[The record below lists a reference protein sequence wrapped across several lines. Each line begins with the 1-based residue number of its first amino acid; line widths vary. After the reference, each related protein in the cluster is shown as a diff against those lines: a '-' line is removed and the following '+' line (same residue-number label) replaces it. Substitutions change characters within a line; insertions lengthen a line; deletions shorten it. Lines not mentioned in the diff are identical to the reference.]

1 MSELD
6 ETASELDD
14 SASEEEL
21 CSELDDS
28 TVELE
33 RTVSDEEEIS
43 TILDELD
50 SIELDDSITDEE
62 DSKTLLDEVSLELE
76 NSRMLLDESA
86 AIEELEIAE
95 ELDDCDE
102 LEEDEEL
109 EGIDE
114 LEDCEELD
122 QVDELDDIDDE
133 DLTVISTSKV
143 IYSLS
148 EDSLMLV
155 SEIFMSSPFQK
166 TNLLNEVTFL
176 EPGNGSDGAA
186 LVPVVVTASSISTY
200 MWLPSTLI
208 FRLLQ
213 TETT

>member
-1 MSELD
+1 MDDSTSELEETIAELED
-6 ETASELDD
+6 SAAEEDKTASDED
-14 SASEEEL
+14 EF
-21 CSELDDS
+21 CSELEDS
-28 TVELE
+28 IAELE
-33 RTVSDEEEIS
+33 RTIS
-43 TILDELD
+43 
-50 SIELDDSITDEE
+50 DEE

-76 NSRMLLDESA
+76 NSRMLLDELG
-86 AIEELEIAE
+86 AID
-95 ELDDCDE
+95 ELDSIELDE
-102 LEEDEEL
+102 SEEL

-176 EPGNGSDGAA
+176 EPGNGSDETAA
-186 LVPVVVTASSISTY
+186 VPVVATASSISTY

-208 FRLLQ
+208 FRLFQ
-213 TETT
+213 TEAT

>member
-6 ETASELDD
+6 ETA
-14 SASEEEL
+14 
-21 CSELDDS
+21 SELDDS

-43 TILDELD
+43 TMLDELD

-76 NSRMLLDESA
+76 MSRMLLDESV

-95 ELDDCDE
+95 
-102 LEEDEEL
+102 
-109 EGIDE
+109 E

-213 TETT
+213 TEAT

>member
-1 MSELD
+1 MIAELEDSAAD
-6 ETASELDD
+6 EDRTASDED
-14 SASEEEL
+14 EL
-21 CSELDDS
+21 CSELEDS
-28 TVELE
+28 IAELE
-33 RTVSDEEEIS
+33 RTISDEDEIGAM
-43 TILDELD
+43 LDELD
-50 SIELDDSITDEE
+50 AIDELDSVE
-62 DSKTLLDEVSLELE
+62 
-76 NSRMLLDESA
+76 LDESV

-102 LEEDEEL
+102 LEENEEL
-109 EGIDE
+109 EGFDE

-143 IYSLS
+143 MYSLS

-176 EPGNGSDGAA
+176 EPGNGSDEVAE
-186 LVPVVVTASSISTY
+186 VPVVATASSISTY

-208 FRLLQ
+208 FRLDH
-213 TETT
+213 TEAT

>member
-6 ETASELDD
+6 ETTSELDD
-14 SASEEEL
+14 SASEEKL

-62 DSKTLLDEVSLELE
+62 YSKTLLDEVSLELE

-95 ELDDCDE
+95 EL
-102 LEEDEEL
+102 
-109 EGIDE
+109 
-114 LEDCEELD
+114 EDCEELD
-122 QVDELDDIDDE
+122 QVDELDDNDDE

-213 TETT
+213 TEAT

>member
-1 MSELD
+1 MEDSTSELEETIAELED
-6 ETASELDD
+6 SAAEEDKTASDED
-14 SASEEEL
+14 ER

-28 TVELE
+28 IAELE
-33 RTVSDEEEIS
+33 RTIS
-43 TILDELD
+43 
-50 SIELDDSITDEE
+50 DEE

-76 NSRMLLDESA
+76 NSRMLLDESV

-95 ELDDCDE
+95 
-102 LEEDEEL
+102 
-109 EGIDE
+109 E

-155 SEIFMSSPFQK
+155 SEIFMSLPFQK

-186 LVPVVVTASSISTY
+186 LVPVPATASSISTC

-213 TETT
+213 TEVT

>member
-1 MSELD
+1 MDDSTSELEETIAELED
-6 ETASELDD
+6 SAAEEDKTASDED
-14 SASEEEL
+14 EL
-21 CSELDDS
+21 CSELEDS
-28 TVELE
+28 IAELE
-33 RTVSDEEEIS
+33 RTISDEEEIGAMLDELGA
-43 TILDELD
+43 IDELD
-50 SIELDDSITDEE
+50 SIELD
-62 DSKTLLDEVSLELE
+62 
-76 NSRMLLDESA
+76 ESV

-95 ELDDCDE
+95 
-102 LEEDEEL
+102 
-109 EGIDE
+109 E

-208 FRLLQ
+208 FRLDH
-213 TETT
+213 TEAT

>member
-1 MSELD
+1 MIAEL
-6 ETASELDD
+6 ED
-14 SASEEEL
+14 SIA
-21 CSELDDS
+21 
-28 TVELE
+28 ELE
-33 RTVSDEEEIS
+33 RTDSDEEEIS
-43 TILDELD
+43 AMLDELGVIDELD
-50 SIELDDSITDEE
+50 SIELDESIEE
-62 DSKTLLDEVSLELE
+62 LDGACELDDVSLELE
-76 NSRMLLDESA
+76 NSRMLLDELGAIDELDSIELDESV

-95 ELDDCDE
+95 
-102 LEEDEEL
+102 
-109 EGIDE
+109 E

-208 FRLLQ
+208 LRLDH
-213 TETT
+213 TEAT

>member
-6 ETASELDD
+6 ETTSELDD

-62 DSKTLLDEVSLELE
+62 YSKTLLDEVSLELE

-95 ELDDCDE
+95 
-102 LEEDEEL
+102 
-109 EGIDE
+109 E

-155 SEIFMSSPFQK
+155 SEIFMSSSFQK

-186 LVPVVVTASSISTY
+186 LVPVPATASSISTC

-213 TETT
+213 TEVT

>member
-95 ELDDCDE
+95 EL
-102 LEEDEEL
+102 
-109 EGIDE
+109 
-114 LEDCEELD
+114 EDCEELD
-122 QVDELDDIDDE
+122 QVDELDDNDDE

-186 LVPVVVTASSISTY
+186 LVPVVVTASSISTC

-213 TETT
+213 TEAT

>member
-1 MSELD
+1 MDDSTSELE
-6 ETASELDD
+6 ETIAELDD
-14 SASEEEL
+14 SAADEDKTASDEDEL
-21 CSELDDS
+21 CSELEDS
-28 TVELE
+28 IAELE
-33 RTVSDEEEIS
+33 RTISDEDEIGAMLDELGA
-43 TILDELD
+43 IDELD
-50 SIELDDSITDEE
+50 SIELDESVDVLDATCE
-62 DSKTLLDEVSLELE
+62 LDENGVT
-76 NSRMLLDESA
+76 
-86 AIEELEIAE
+86 
-95 ELDDCDE
+95 
-102 LEEDEEL
+102 
-109 EGIDE
+109 
-114 LEDCEELD
+114 
-122 QVDELDDIDDE
+122 DELDDIDDE

-213 TETT
+213 TEAT

>member
-1 MSELD
+1 
-6 ETASELDD
+6 LDD
-14 SASEEEL
+14 STSELEETIAELEDSAADENRTASDEDEL
-21 CSELDDS
+21 CSELEDS
-28 TVELE
+28 IAELE
-33 RTVSDEEEIS
+33 RTISDEDEIGAMLDELGA
-43 TILDELD
+43 IDELD
-50 SIELDDSITDEE
+50 SIELDESVDVLEATWE
-62 DSKTLLDEVSLELE
+62 LDENGV
-76 NSRMLLDESA
+76 
-86 AIEELEIAE
+86 I
-95 ELDDCDE
+95 
-102 LEEDEEL
+102 
-109 EGIDE
+109 
-114 LEDCEELD
+114 
-122 QVDELDDIDDE
+122 DELDDIDDE

-213 TETT
+213 TEAT

>member
-1 MSELD
+1 MLD
-6 ETASELDD
+6 ELGA
-14 SASEEEL
+14 
-21 CSELDDS
+21 
-28 TVELE
+28 
-33 RTVSDEEEIS
+33 I
-43 TILDELD
+43 DELD
-50 SIELDDSITDEE
+50 SIELD
-62 DSKTLLDEVSLELE
+62 
-76 NSRMLLDESA
+76 ESV

-102 LEEDEEL
+102 LEENEEL

-213 TETT
+213 TEAT

>member
-1 MSELD
+1 MLD
-6 ETASELDD
+6 ELGA
-14 SASEEEL
+14 
-21 CSELDDS
+21 
-28 TVELE
+28 
-33 RTVSDEEEIS
+33 I
-43 TILDELD
+43 DELD
-50 SIELDDSITDEE
+50 SIELD
-62 DSKTLLDEVSLELE
+62 
-76 NSRMLLDESA
+76 ESV

-102 LEEDEEL
+102 LEENEEL

-186 LVPVVVTASSISTY
+186 LVPVPATASSISTC

-213 TETT
+213 TEVT

>member
-6 ETASELDD
+6 ETTSELDD

-95 ELDDCDE
+95 EL
-102 LEEDEEL
+102 
-109 EGIDE
+109 
-114 LEDCEELD
+114 EDCEELD
-122 QVDELDDIDDE
+122 QVDELDDNDDE

-213 TETT
+213 TEAT